1 MNRSTIAVLAATVIC
16 SGCGSYPLGTAF
28 PERNQSKDEIRLATL
43 ECKDRAK
50 IEANSDARVA
60 SSFFAGLT
68 IVGAPIAIAEE
79 RRKTREVWQDCML
92 AKGYRVVP
100 PEGMAL
106 DAKTAVPTPLAQA
119 KSATEPTAASLPAA
133 TAQTSTPPSSA
144 LPPSPSPTPATSPGS
159 GAPQRDTAAQL
170 EKLNSL
176 RAKGLITE
184 VEYTAKRKEILD
196 NI

>member
-1 MNRSTIAVLAATVIC
+1 MNRSTIAVLAATAIC

-28 PERNQSKDEIRLATL
+28 PERNQSKDETRLAVL
-43 ECKDRAK
+43 ECQDRAK
-50 IEANSDARVA
+50 NEANSDARVA
-60 SSFFAGLT
+60 GSFVAGLT

-100 PEGMAL
+100 PPGMAL
-106 DAKTAVPTPLAQA
+106 DAKTAAPAPPSQA
-119 KSATEPTAASLPAA
+119 KSAPEPTAASLPAA
-133 TAQTSTPPSSA
+133 TAQASATPPSA
-144 LPPSPSPTPATSPGS
+144 TPLSPSLTPASGPAS

-170 EKLNSL
+170 EKLNLL

-184 VEYTAKRKEILD
+184 AEYTAKRKEILD
-196 NI
+196 NM